1 MIDLSLIALSFGI
14 KSTHYLIIEL
24 NENEG
29 LSPGVMR
36 RIDALKESG
45 QTIISSFV
53 IDLT

>member
-1 MIDLSLIALSFGI
+1 
-14 KSTHYLIIEL
+14 
-24 NENEG
+24 